1 MTHTRAA
8 WKIALALLALTTPTP
23 SQACNLPSELS
34 RVVIKV
40 LSADT
45 LLLDDGSEVVLIGA
59 MPPVSLDQSASSQQA
74 FPPAEVTRKHLEAL
88 VGGKAIDLAF
98 SGRRLDRYG
107 RHLAHVFLNDPVIV
121 RQTQSRHWVQGGL
134 IAGGLARAYTLP
146 GNTACID
153 DLLMQENHARTNQ
166 SGNWGSG
173 VFQDRNAHDPRELA
187 RFRDTFQTLE
197 GRIDHAAK
205 VRGHQVFDFT
215 PSGRTGFSI
224 WIAPPPNT
232 RPSGTRRR
240 SSATSPDSLAGKRVR
255 VRGWIEQRR
264 GPRLTLD
271 DLSQIE
277 ILDDA
282 QQTSTPEPD
291 GASASA
297 RPVPIPAAHQ

>member
-23 SQACNLPSELS
+23 SQACNLPSELA

-59 MPPVSLDQSASSQQA
+59 MPPASLDQSSTSPQA

-121 RQTQSRHWVQGGL
+121 SQTQSRHWVQGGL

-153 DLLMQENHARTNQ
+153 DLLIQENHARANQ
-166 SGNWGSG
+166 AGNWGSG
-173 VFQDRNAHDPRELA
+173 IFQDRNAHDPRELA
-187 RFRDTFQTLE
+187 RYRDTFQTLE

-215 PSGRTGFSI
+215 ASGRTGFSI
-224 WIAPPPNT
+224 WIAPT
-232 RPSGTRRR
+232 SSTRRR
-240 SSATSPDSLAGKRVR
+240 SSAITPASLAGKRVR

-291 GASASA
+291 GPTASA
-297 RPVPIPAAHQ
+297 PVPIPAAHQ